1 MTDDDVTQL
10 KSSCLTAAAFIGFT
24 ALTLGLMFHTLIG

>member
-10 KSSCLTAAAFIGFT
+10 KSSCFTAAAFIGVT
-24 ALTLGLMFHTLIG
+24 ALALGLMFHTMLG